1 MYSSPALQLTGQA
14 IPSGIDESWGKEQR
28 CRLAGGADV
37 HHLVGKR
44 LENALPEE
52 AGTECPALPA
62 EATGQALDG
71 QGTGSRPAARPV
83 PLEEQS
89 KEAQLKLTN
98 STGPKVN
105 PPGDN
110 IRGAKVYLLTAFWSA
125 YLDMVVPS
133 RRETGSEE
141 RGGG

>member
-1 MYSSPALQLTGQA
+1 M
-14 IPSGIDESWGKEQR
+14 
-28 CRLAGGADV
+28 
-37 HHLVGKR
+37 HLDPKGTV
-44 LENALPEE
+44 LALPEE

-62 EATGQALDG
+62 EATGQAPDG
-71 QGTGSRPAARPV
+71 QGTGSRPAACPV

-105 PPGDN
+105 PPRDN
-110 IRGAKVYLLTAFWSA
+110 IRGANVYLLTACWSA

-141 RGGG
+141 QGGGSGIVGQAREQGAGHLTEG